1 MRTGAGLLTLTMAV
15 CLPGVHAPERCYSMK
30 ALVAAAHA
38 TGAAQADEA
47 DWSGP
52 PGALVHIS
60 APEEPFLPATFA
72 PVQARTAAAPAIA
85 LPPPAHAVG
94 GLSRAFFMAPA
105 LSPYLA
111 RTASTAGTA
120 PRTALETEHQLR
132 AWGFTRITDME
143 MRGGS
148 YVCEATGPRRE
159 RVRLVLDARS
169 GEISGMEVIG
179 FENKRY

>member
-1 MRTGAGLLTLTMAV
+1 MRTGAGLLTLTLAI
-15 CLPGVHAPERCYSMK
+15 CLPGVQAPEKCRNMK

-60 APEEPFLPATFA
+60 APEEPFLPVTFA
-72 PVQARTAAAPAIA
+72 PVQAPPAAAPALA
-85 LPPPAHAVG
+85 LPPSAHAG
-94 GLSRAFFMAPA
+94 EGLSRAFFTAPA

-111 RTASTAGTA
+111 HAAGTA
-120 PRTALETEHQLR
+120 PRTPLEAERQLR

-148 YVCEATGPRRE
+148 FVCEATGPRRE